1 MTAIPMTAA
10 TFAPDLC
17 TDYHLAQVD
26 SWPKSV
32 HRFDDDSVW
41 AVRTALASGRP
52 LLVRG
57 EPGIGKS
64 QLARAVASYF
74 GVPFLSFVVNAR
86 SECSDLLYSHDAVSR
101 LAQAQVLSHANA
113 AENWRAE
120 LAEERYVRPGKLW
133 WAVNWTDAVA
143 QAKLWCRSCGQDA
156 DSDCCTSCGEP
167 EHSRLPDWGHGGG
180 CVLLIDEIDKADSDF
195 PNGLL
200 ESLGNTGFEV
210 ESARRSVQPEGVP
223 PLVVVTTN
231 EERELPAAFLRRC
244 LVLAMVFPD
253 EDQQQ
258 FLADRGH
265 IHFPDLGAA
274 VCTRAAD
281 LVLGERGKQS
291 AALSRPGTAEFL
303 DILRALHTLYGR
315 DMAAQLG
322 AIDQVSRFSL
332 RKNPQALRR

>member
-10 TFAPDLC
+10 TFAPDLSE
-17 TDYHLAQVD
+17 DYKLEQVD
-26 SWPKSV
+26 SWPESV

-41 AVRTALASGRP
+41 AIRTALASGRP

-64 QLARAVASYF
+64 QLARAVASYCR
-74 GVPFLSFVVNAR
+74 VPFLSFVVNAR

-120 LAEERYVRPGKLW
+120 LAEERFVRPGKLW
-133 WAVNWTDAVA
+133 WAVNWADAVD
-143 QAKLWCRSCGQDA
+143 QAKLWCRKCGADA
-156 DSDCCTSCGEP
+156 DSECCPKCGEP
-167 EHSRLPDWGHGGG
+167 EHSQLSNWSHGDG

-210 ESARRSVQPEGVP
+210 EPARCSVRPVGVP

-244 LVLAMVFPD
+244 LVLPMAFPKK
-253 EDQQQ
+253 DQQQ
-258 FLADRGH
+258 FLVGRGH
-265 IHFPDLGAA
+265 IHFPHLGAA

-281 LVLGERGKQS
+281 LVLGERGRQTD
-291 AALSRPGTAEFL
+291 ALSRPGAAEFL
-303 DILRALHTLYGR
+303 DILRALDTLYGR
-315 DMAAQLG
+315 DAKEQLA

-332 RKNPQALRR
+332 CKNPQARQE